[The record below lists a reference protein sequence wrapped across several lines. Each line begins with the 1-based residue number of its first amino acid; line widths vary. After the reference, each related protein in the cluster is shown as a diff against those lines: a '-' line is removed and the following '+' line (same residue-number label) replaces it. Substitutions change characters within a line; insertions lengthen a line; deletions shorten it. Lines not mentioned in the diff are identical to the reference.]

1 MICSP
6 CNSSTELSVSPVRP
20 RKLIMGVQDHDGW
33 ENLRDVPVEA
43 LDVDARE
50 LVDNDDEVD
59 AESGEVARVPR
70 GLPEPS
76 EPTAAMRAR
85 HNLTH
90 WPYRSW
96 CEHCVAARR
105 ANTKHPHSPSSDRT
119 VPVFVSDY
127 CFLRDSRDED
137 LATCFVGKIYP
148 SRNMFA
154 SIVDCKGSGDELAVK
169 QLANFFR
176 ENGVTE
182 MVCKTDQDHAVKSY
196 VDDAIR
202 QAGVSILVDDDA
214 VLEAV
219 PEYSAVGES
228 ASNGKAERAVQML
241 EDKIRTLKSALEA
254 RIKL

>member
-1 MICSP
+1 
-6 CNSSTELSVSPVRP
+6 
-20 RKLIMGVQDHDGW
+20 MGVQDHDGW
-33 ENLRDVPVEA
+33 ENLRDVPIEA

-90 WPYRSW
+90 WPYRNW

-176 ENGVTE
+176 ENGVTK
-182 MVCKTDQDHAVKSY
+182 MVYKTDQENAVKSY
-196 VDDAIR
+196 VDDAI
-202 QAGVSILVDDDA
+202 
-214 VLEAV
+214 
-219 PEYSAVGES
+219 
-228 ASNGKAERAVQML
+228 
-241 EDKIRTLKSALEA
+241 
-254 RIKL
+254 